1 MLMTMLSTTAEVG
14 AQKIT
19 LAIRQSASIERANKT
34 PPSQSAMQHKKCR
47 KRKSGPANGDG
58 KWGWEM
64 GLGNGEQTRRV
75 HWQLTAKR
83 LSRPQVMHA
92 SSSGAGK
99 GAALLSFAKLLVY
112 FKASNSWSISCV
124 MAQNN
129 AVNLGVAAIAQRHQ
143 HCARGAL
150 KVAELREGSTIKY
163 LWNFLKNFLC

>member
-1 MLMTMLSTTAEVG
+1 VNAKTLPLMIMLMTMLSTTAEVG

-75 HWQLTAKR
+75 H
-83 LSRPQVMHA
+83 
-92 SSSGAGK
+92 
-99 GAALLSFAKLLVY
+99 
-112 FKASNSWSISCV
+112 
-124 MAQNN
+124 
-129 AVNLGVAAIAQRHQ
+129 
-143 HCARGAL
+143 
-150 KVAELREGSTIKY
+150 
-163 LWNFLKNFLC
+163 